1 MANNDNALK
10 NKVSTHIQTQLP
22 EFIQAD
28 HPVFN
33 QFIKLYYQ
41 FLESAEISFS
51 EVNNYLREETT
62 SVNFVLDENG
72 DQIVLED
79 SEVKFTVGETITGQ
93 TSGATAQVLV
103 DDIDDNKRLF
113 VSSQTRFIVGEIV
126 SGATSN
132 ASGTLETYRPN
143 PISSVQQLLNYSN
156 VDSTLYNFLDKF
168 RDSFLEGIVD
178 NIDAGV
184 DKRKLIKNIRDLYIA
199 KGTKK
204 GHELFFRYLLNEEP
218 IVSFPTDNM
227 LRVSDGKWTTR
238 NIMRINAVNGFPR
251 ELIGQVVT
259 GRTSGATAIVVSS
272 ITFREAETD
281 IIELE
286 LDADTINGTFQQ
298 GETVRGIST
307 VTDQDVSFTPY
318 SIVIDSIVTND
329 GQYYTADQT
338 VNLSTTGSESAIAKV
353 QTVTVGQVDEIIV
366 DDAGTGYAVGDNLVL
381 NNAGTDGSGASA
393 QVSVVGGGIAPEA
406 GNLIQSFASSTVSF
420 DETDRYK
427 FDGSGS
433 EYGQNV
439 DDHITLEETSQA
451 FYSDN
456 YEGTKIVLET
466 GTFGDAPGSNA
477 SEAGEI
483 TDVRMV
489 AKGNGYAKLPT
500 VTSITTASGSNA
512 KLIAASN
519 SGVGGVGSFQF
530 TNQGFNYN
538 SAPTLI
544 PFRHA
549 VLKDITGT
557 FVTGS
562 ALTSHSGTVT
572 AFDSARQLISMN
584 TTENLVV
591 GTTITTGSASGVIA
605 NIGIASGTASVGTV
619 GNTSGEFF
627 GADGKVSEDVLRIQ
641 DSNFYQDYSYV
652 IKVGQSINEWRDA
665 IKSTVHPAGWAV
677 FGEVEVV
684 GRATT
689 RIQAQTLESFTP
701 ELASL
706 FRTLFSA
713 VFGRRLGTV
722 DDGTSLRSTPKVGV
736 ESHTDLPNTTRDTT
750 LTRINNVIVGVAR
763 TTSKSHGHSLDS
775 LPKYAFSI
783 GATTTESIPNYPS
796 LIRTQS
802 LDGIND
808 QSFTI
813 GQFANF
819 RIDQV
824 SDSNGVIPLAA
835 FDTRINV
842 PPPGEI
848 TISGG
853 ARINAFDNTFMTFDN
868 STETFDETVIT
879 TLMSDTGIKFDSSS
893 VKFDGFGGDAVPR
906 DVVGLYNNDFSDTTI
921 SFDSG
926 INKFDEQTS
935 VASGSSIPRFDDS
948 YTRFDRSNFKFDN
961 TSIPERFSSNTFKF
975 DLTSK
980 TFDIGDLPT

>member
-79 SEVKFTVGETITGQ
+79 SEVKFTVGEVLTGQ
-93 TSGATAQVLV
+93 TSGATATVLV
-103 DDIDDNKRLF
+103 DDVDNNKRLF
-113 VSSQTRFIVGEIV
+113 VSSQTRFIVGEMV

-156 VDSTLYNFLDKF
+156 VDSTLYSFLDKF

-178 NIDAGV
+178 NVDAGV
-184 DKRKLIKNIRDLYIA
+184 DKRKLVKNIRDLYLA

-218 IVSFPTDNM
+218 IVSFPTENM

-238 NIMRINAVNGFPR
+238 NLMRISAVTGFPS
-251 ELIGQVVT
+251 ELIGQTIT

-272 ITFREAETD
+272 ITFREAQTD

-286 LDADTINGTFQQ
+286 LDTDTVDGTFIQ
-298 GETVRGIST
+298 GE
-307 VTDQDVSFTPY
+307 
-318 SIVIDSIVTND
+318 
-329 GQYYTADQT
+329 
-338 VNLSTTGSESAIAKV
+338 LV

-381 NNAGTDGSGASA
+381 NNSGTDGSGASA
-393 QVSVVGGGIAPEA
+393 QVSVVGGAVAPEA
-406 GNLIQSFASSTVSF
+406 GDVAA
-420 DETDRYK
+420 
-427 FDGSGS
+427 
-433 EYGQNV
+433 YGMSLT
-439 DDHITLEETSQA
+439 DHIILEETSQA

-456 YEGTKIVLET
+456 YEGVKIVLET
-466 GTFGDAPGSNA
+466 ATHGDAPGSNA
-477 SEAGEI
+477 SESGEI

-500 VTSITTASGSNA
+500 VTSITTTGGTNA

-519 SGVGGVGSFQF
+519 SGVGGVGSFTF

-549 VLKDITGT
+549 VLKDISGT
-557 FVTGS
+557 FVSGAS
-562 ALTSHSGTVT
+562 LTSHSGTVT
-572 AFDSARQLISMN
+572 AFDGARQLISLD
-584 TTENLVV
+584 TTVNLVV
-591 GTTITTGSASGVIA
+591 GNTVTTGSASGVIA
-605 NIGIASGTASVGTV
+605 NIGIASGTSTVGTV
-619 GNTSGEFF
+619 GLTDGEFF
-627 GADGKVSEDVLRIQ
+627 GADGQISEDVMRVQ
-641 DSNFYQDYSYV
+641 DSSYYQDYSYV
-652 IKVGQSINEWRDA
+652 IKVGESINTWRDS
-665 IKSTVHPAGWAV
+665 IKSTVHPAGWNV

-689 RIQAQTLESFTP
+689 RVTAQTLESFTP

-706 FRTLFSA
+706 FRTLFVA

-722 DDGTSLRSTPKVGV
+722 DDGTTLRSSPNVDA
-736 ESHTDLPNTTRDTT
+736 ESHTNLTSSTRDTT
-750 LTRINNVIVGVAR
+750 LTRINNVIIGVVR
-763 TTSKSHGHSLDS
+763 TPSAQGPTLDL

-783 GATTTESIPNYPS
+783 GANTTENIPNYPT
-796 LIRTQS
+796 IRRVTN

-813 GQFANF
+813 DQFRNI
-819 RIDQV
+819 RINQV
-824 SDSNGVIPLAA
+824 SVRNADGGFSQTGHR
-835 FDTRINV
+835 FDTNLISFDDAEDFTIPPEAFNTSINV

-848 TISGG
+848 QVSGG
-853 ARINAFDNTFMTFDN
+853 ARVNAFDNTFITFDDG
-868 STETFDETVIT
+868 TETFDETVVT
-879 TLMSDTGIKFDSSS
+879 TLMSDTGFKFDSST
-893 VKFDGFGGDAVPR
+893 VKFDGSGGDAVPR
-906 DVVGLYNNDFSDTTI
+906 DVVGLYKNDFSDTTV

-926 INKFDEQTS
+926 INKFDEQSS
-935 VASGSSIPRFDDS
+935 VEVGSSIPRFDDS
-948 YTRFDRSNFKFDN
+948 FNTFDRSNFKFDN
-961 TSIPERFSSNTFKF
+961 TSIPERFSSSQFKF